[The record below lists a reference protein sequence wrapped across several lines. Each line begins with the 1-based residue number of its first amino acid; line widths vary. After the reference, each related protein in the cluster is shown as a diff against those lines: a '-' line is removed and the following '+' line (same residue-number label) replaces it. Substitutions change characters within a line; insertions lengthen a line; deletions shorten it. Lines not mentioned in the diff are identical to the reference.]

1 MPFPVLIPVLVGQI
15 RDATPI
21 DSARMYST
29 IEMGCNSPHL
39 GRTIRTYRWLRASR
53 TGVNPRDARPEPL
66 KKDDHA
72 VDALRYMVFSE
83 ANVTA
88 STPESIQKNRDPRR
102 FGIQAVLERRR

>member
-1 MPFPVLIPVLVGQI
+1 MSDGSPRPWLRIL
-15 RDATPI
+15 R
-21 DSARMYST
+21 S
-29 IEMGCNSPHL
+29 ECPHL

-83 ANVTA
+83 ANATVCV
-88 STPESIQKNRDPRR
+88 PEVIRKKRDAWRW
-102 FGIQAVLERRR
+102 GIQANLHRRR